1 MQSRQ
6 VIVVDDDPGML
17 RAVQRLLRQ
26 HDYEPILF
34 SSAEELEQHADIS
47 NALCIILD
55 IDLNRRSGIDL
66 RHQLKA
72 EGIAVP
78 VIFITG
84 NATPSVRDA
93 ALRSGCVAFLTKPF
107 STHELIEPLKEVIG
121 LSQRGT

>member
-1 MQSRQ
+1 
-6 VIVVDDDPGML
+6 ML

-34 SSAEELEQHADIS
+34 SSAEELKQHADI
-47 NALCIILD
+47 NKALCIILD

-78 VIFITG
+78 VIFITS
-84 NATPSVRDA
+84 NETSSVREA
-93 ALRSGCVAFLTKPF
+93 ALRSGCVAFLTKPY
-107 STHELIEPLKEVIG
+107 SAHELIAPLKQAAC
-121 LSQRGT
+121 S

>member
-1 MQSRQ
+1 
-6 VIVVDDDPGML
+6 ML

-47 NALCIILD
+47 KALCIILD

-72 EGIAVP
+72 KGIAAP

-84 NATPSVRDA
+84 SASPSIREA
-93 ALRSGCVAFLTKPF
+93 PLQSACAAFLPKPF
-107 STHELIEPLKEVIG
+107 SAHDLIEPLNRVVG
-121 LSQRGT
+121 QSGARS